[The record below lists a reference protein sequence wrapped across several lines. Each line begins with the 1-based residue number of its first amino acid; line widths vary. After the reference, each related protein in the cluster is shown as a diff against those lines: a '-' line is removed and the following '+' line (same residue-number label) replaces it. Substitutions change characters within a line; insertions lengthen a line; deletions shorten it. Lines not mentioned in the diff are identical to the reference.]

1 MTAAQSEMPPP
12 PILVLGAASITIL
25 MWGATPAVT
34 EYAIGEVDAALVG
47 MLRTLLAAPLLLL
60 LIPITKV
67 RRPRG
72 TRQWSLAGIAAFG
85 GFIGFTILFSLGLAR
100 TSTAHAAL
108 IIAAA
113 PITTGLVGFAVS
125 RNWPRALWWIGA
137 GIAFLGEFVL
147 IFGGVT
153 ASADGGN
160 LASLSGDL
168 LCVAATII
176 VATGYIAGGK
186 LSADIGSWSTM
197 TWSVLLAGIVLLPFA
212 LPPIL
217 GGGAFAS
224 LTTGG
229 VLSLAFLAICTS
241 VIGYALW
248 YWALD
253 KGGVSRV
260 APVQFAQAPVSLF
273 IAVAVLSEPLSL
285 TVLVA
290 TALVLL
296 GVALARRA

>member
-1 MTAAQSEMPPP
+1 MVTQQSEIPPSP
-12 PILVLGAASITIL
+12 VLILGAASITIL

-34 EYAIGEVDAALVG
+34 EFAIGEVDAALVG
-47 MLRTLLAAPLLLL
+47 MLRTILAAPLLLL
-60 LIPITKV
+60 LIPITGA

-72 TRQWSLAGIAAFG
+72 PQQWSLAGIAAFG

-125 RNWPRALWWIGA
+125 RNWPRGIWWIGA

-147 IFGGVT
+147 IFGG
-153 ASADGGN
+153 ASQPTSEGN
-160 LASLSGDL
+160 PASLSGDL
-168 LCVAATII
+168 LCVAATVI

-186 LSADIGSWSTM
+186 LSAHIGSWSTM
-197 TWSVLLAGIVLLPFA
+197 TWSVLLASAVLLPFA
-212 LPPIL
+212 LPPIIA
-217 GGGAFAS
+217 GGAFAAV
-224 LTTGG
+224 TTGG
-229 VLSLAFLAICTS
+229 ALSLAFLAVCTS
-241 VIGYALW
+241 VIGYAFW

-273 IAVAVLSEPLSL
+273 IAVVVLSEPLSPS
-285 TVLVA
+285 VLVA